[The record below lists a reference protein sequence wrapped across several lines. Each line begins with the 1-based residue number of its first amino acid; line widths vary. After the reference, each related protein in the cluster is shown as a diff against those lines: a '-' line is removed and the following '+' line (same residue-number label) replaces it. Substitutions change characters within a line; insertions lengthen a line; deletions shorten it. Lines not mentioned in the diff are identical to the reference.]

1 MKLPEGTEWVL
12 HCAASLAQL
21 ADGDAASTASLA
33 TYFGLPPAYLAKHLA
48 SLVRAGVLTGT
59 TGPHGGFRLARPAT
73 EISVL
78 EIVEAVDGGADPYLC
93 REIRQQGRGALPAEE
108 CQEPCI
114 LATTMRRAHEAW
126 RTSLASCTLA
136 DIIDTLPP
144 EIPDRTRRLLSRES
158 A

>member
-21 ADGDAASTASLA
+21 PDGDSASAAALA
-33 TYFGLPPAYLAKHLA
+33 AHFGLPQAYLAKHLA

-59 TGPHGGFRLARPAT
+59 TGPRGGFRLARPAS
-73 EISVL
+73 EITVL
-78 EIVEAVDGGADPYLC
+78 DIVEAVDGRADPYLC

-108 CQEPCI
+108 CQERCI
-114 LATTMRRAHEAW
+114 LATIMGRAHEAW
-126 RTSLASCTLA
+126 LTSLASCTLA
-136 DIIDTLPP
+136 DIVDTLPP
-144 EIPDRTRRLLSRES
+144 EIPERTRRLLARES

>member
-21 ADGDAASTASLA
+21 ADGDAASTAQLA
-33 TYFGLPPAYLAKHLA
+33 THFGLPPAYLAKHLA

-59 TGPHGGFRLARPAT
+59 TGPRGGFRLARPA
-73 EISVL
+73 
-78 EIVEAVDGGADPYLC
+78 
-93 REIRQQGRGALPAEE
+93 AE
-108 CQEPCI
+108 
-114 LATTMRRAHEAW
+114 TTFLD
-126 RTSLASCTLA
+126 SLAACTLA

-144 EIPDRTRRLLSRES
+144 EVPDRTRRLLSRES

>member
-33 TYFGLPPAYLAKHLA
+33 TYFGLPRAYLAKHLA

-59 TGPHGGFRLARPAT
+59 TGPRGGFRLARPAA

-78 EIVEAVDGGADPYLC
+78 EIVEAVDGGTDPYLC
-93 REIRQQGRGALPAEE
+93 REIRQQGRGALPAQE

-114 LATTMRRAHEAW
+114 LATIMRRAHDAW
-126 RTSLASCTLA
+126 RTSLASCTLD
-136 DIIDTLPP
+136 DIIGTLPP
-144 EIPDRTRRLLSRES
+144 EIPERTRRLLARENV
-158 A
+158 